1 MNFLNNL
8 KANLA
13 SAMSTPFICG
23 SNMNDSELI
32 NCIAYTTTT
41 NKLVLDSKRRRLN
54 APSNAQKLKRP
65 AIENLRKNTDN
76 LNKSRTSCK
85 QDLSIQNKSFNSSIL
100 DKSAYRKSVRYAKV
114 TCRPVTPTPA
124 SKINYQKNPKANK
137 QPTKSNLMVSF
148 IYAIY

>member
-13 SAMSTPFICG
+13 SAISTPFICG

-32 NCIAYTTTT
+32 NCIAYTSTT
-41 NKLVLDSKRRRLN
+41 NKLVIDSKRRRLN
-54 APSNAQKLKRP
+54 APSEVQKLKRP
-65 AIENLRKNTDN
+65 ALENLRKPADI
-76 LNKSRTSCK
+76 LNKSRNNCK
-85 QDLSIQNKSFNSSIL
+85 QDTSVLNKSLNSSIL

-124 SKINYQKNPKANK
+124 SKINYLKNPKANK
-137 QPTKSNLMVSF
+137 QSTKSNLMVRF
-148 IYAIY
+148 YFY